1 MSNNEDELTALKARI
16 AELEARTKPPPPAPP
31 APKGFSRWDP
41 TAGMSMPASALREMA
56 NAIPDSMVRDIAMRD
71 GRAPSGPS
79 AQGAIPSSQSLSNV
93 RVGGGGTSGWAR
105 EIPLSN
111 PPGVA
116 ILDRIM
122 DHQDAVDRHERM
134 VQEARRQAL
143 LKAASE

>member
-1 MSNNEDELTALKARI
+1 MTDELAALKARV

-31 APKGFSRWDP
+31 APKGFQRYDY
-41 TAGMSMPASALREMA
+41 TAGMSMPASALRAMVQA
-56 NAIPDSMVRDIAMRD
+56 TPDAMVRDIAMRD
-71 GRAPSGPS
+71 GRAPTGPS
-79 AQGAIPSSQSLSNV
+79 AQGVIPASQPLSNV
-93 RVGGGGTSGWAR
+93 RVGGSGTGWAR

-122 DHQDAVDRHERM
+122 DAQDAKDRHELM

-143 LKAASE
+143 LKVASEP